1 MNYSKL
7 GKVPATKNHYV
18 ALCEAKDSS
27 SKMVGVQHF
36 VMKQVSPGI
45 NVGST
50 EVRKITP
57 PTKQT
62 PPPLSSTV
70 GTSSASV
77 PTRSSSSLQPIK
89 KKETSLDNLFPKKRK
104 FAEESEDEDVP
115 QKTPFPKK
123 RLGSSLVSEH
133 PHSRSETSC
142 FPNDIA
148 NYVNVNSLTD
158 EQKYNVLCN
167 VWVPSTNFPFP
178 LVNGRRFR
186 LEWMKLFPWLTY
198 SLKLNGAFCINCV
211 LFGSE
216 CTGTHNTSKLQ
227 RVFKTPF
234 TTWQVAPTKFR
245 EHSERSPLHK
255 AATARA
261 AVLRSHM
268 EHKSAPIDV
277 MLDDMK
283 RQQIEENRKLLR
295 PIVGAIILCGR
306 QNIPLRGHRDDSSNY
321 LSDEVNCGNF

>member
-1 MNYSKL
+1 
-7 GKVPATKNHYV
+7 
-18 ALCEAKDSS
+18 
-27 SKMVGVQHF
+27 MVGVQHF

-89 KKETSLDNLFPKKRK
+89 KKQTSLDNLFPKKRK

-123 RLGSSLVSEH
+123 HLGSSLVSEH
-133 PHSRSETSC
+133 PHSRSQTSC

-167 VWVPSTNFPFP
+167 VWVPSTKIRSSARPCF
-178 LVNGRRFR
+178 VRQTSR
-186 LEWMKLFPWLTY
+186 LELLVQASGDISVKQRKSRIEFLLYFLWTAKIAHKLP
-198 SLKLNGAFCINCV
+198 
-211 LFGSE
+211 
-216 CTGTHNTSKLQ
+216 TSGKGYNSCKDRTQ
-227 RVFKTPF
+227 
-234 TTWQVAPTKFR
+234 
-245 EHSERSPLHK
+245 
-255 AATARA
+255 
-261 AVLRSHM
+261 
-268 EHKSAPIDV
+268 
-277 MLDDMK
+277 
-283 RQQIEENRKLLR
+283 
-295 PIVGAIILCGR
+295 
-306 QNIPLRGHRDDSSNY
+306 
-321 LSDEVNCGNF
+321 